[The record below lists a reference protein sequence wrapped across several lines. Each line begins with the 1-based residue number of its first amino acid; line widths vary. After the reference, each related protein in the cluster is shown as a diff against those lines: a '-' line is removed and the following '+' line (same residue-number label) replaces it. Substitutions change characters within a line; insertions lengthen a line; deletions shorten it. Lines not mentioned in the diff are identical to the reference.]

1 MKLYELGR
9 GARFVIKEAATIP
22 IASNKISENTQLM
35 LHNIDGMYSY
45 CTDDMGNAYHPAAY
59 TEVEKIE
66 QH

>member
-1 MKLYELGR
+1 M
-9 GARFVIKEAATIP
+9 IKEAATIP